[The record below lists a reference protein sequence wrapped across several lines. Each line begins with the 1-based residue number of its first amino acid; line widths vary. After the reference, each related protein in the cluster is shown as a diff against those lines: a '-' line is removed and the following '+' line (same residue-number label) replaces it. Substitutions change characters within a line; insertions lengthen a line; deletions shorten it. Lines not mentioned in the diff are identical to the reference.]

1 MFVNKKLQINSKYF
15 YKILE
20 LLNGSRL
27 IGGCVRDA
35 LIGIANSDIDI
46 ATKML
51 PIEVINKLTENGIK
65 VVPTGI
71 QFGTVTAFLDNEKF
85 EITTLRKDINCFG
98 RYANVQFTNN
108 FEEDAARRD
117 FTINALSYCPI
128 EEKLYDYF
136 NGLQDIE
143 QKRVVFIGNA
153 EERIKEDYL
162 RILRFF
168 RFSGNYAKQIDQP
181 SLAACIKLKKE
192 IKSLTR
198 ERIKLEMDK
207 IIITNNAPDI
217 LQIMFDNQIL
227 QIIFPIKNYNSSSL
241 QEAISFNI
249 VSYLFLYSLLFYAA
263 TEITVK
269 SLLSLR
275 FSKQES
281 SKIVDIINFLNKPLL
296 PLKECWLEKSDYLG
310 YIALAVALNKI
321 SNTAAQKFISIYKSR
336 TRPTFPLTGNDLLRI
351 GEKDKEIGRKLKL
364 LKNIWIES
372 NFKISKEE
380 LLTLVGK
387 T

>member
-20 LLNGSRL
+20 LLNDSRL

-108 FEEDAARRD
+108 FEEDAGRRD

-181 SLAACIKLKKE
+181 SLAACIKLKGE

-207 IIITNNAPDI
+207 IIITKNAPDI

-227 QIIFPIKNYNSSSL
+227 QIIFPIKNYNSSSF

-269 SLLSLR
+269 SLLSLK

-281 SKIVDIINFLNKPLL
+281 SKIVDIINFLNQPLL

-321 SNTAAQKFISIYKSR
+321 SNTAAQNFISIYKTR
-336 TRPTFPLTGNDLLRI
+336 TRPTFPLTGNDLLRT

-372 NFKISKEE
+372 DFKISKEE

>member
-1 MFVNKKLQINSKYF
+1 MFVNKKLQINSKYSC
-15 YKILE
+15 KILE

-51 PIEVINKLTENGIK
+51 PIDVINKLTENGIK
-65 VVPTGI
+65 VIPTGI

-98 RYANVQFTNN
+98 RYANVQFTSN

-143 QKRVVFIGNA
+143 QKRVVFIGNS

-168 RFSGNYAKQIDQP
+168 RFSSNYAKQIDQS

-192 IKSLTR
+192 IKSLTK

-207 IIITNNAPDI
+207 IIITKNAPDI

-227 QIIFPIKNYNSSSL
+227 QIIFPIKNYNSSSF

-269 SLLSLR
+269 SLLSLK

-296 PLKECWLEKSDYLG
+296 PLKECWLEKSDYLD

-321 SNTAAQKFISIYKSR
+321 SNTAAQKFISIYKTR
-336 TRPTFPLTGNDLLRI
+336 TRPIFPLTGNDLLRI

-372 NFKISKEE
+372 DFKISKEE
-380 LLTLVGK
+380 LLTLVGE